1 MTTFTGAISSL
12 TAGTTTLST
21 PVNNHRDAL
30 KAVSE
35 AWTAYTP
42 TATNFTVGDGTLS
55 GRYARIDKL
64 IHIRISFVAGA
75 ATTYTASGMTLT
87 LPVAAHGSLEQALH
101 LKLFTGSVVY
111 VGNAFP
117 TVSTTTCSLYVPAA
131 AADCRLS
138 IMSTATPNP
147 GTTGNFQI
155 QGTYEAA

>member
-42 TATNFTVGDGTLS
+42 TGTNFTVGDGTLS
-55 GRYARIDKL
+55 GRYARVDKL
-64 IHIRISFVAGA
+64 IHIRVNFAAGA
-75 ATTYTASGMTLT
+75 TTTYTASGMTLT
-87 LPVAAHGSLEQALH
+87 LPVAAHATSEQALH
-101 LKLFTGSVVY
+101 LKVFTGSVIY
-111 VGNAFP
+111 VGNAAL
-117 TVSTTTCSLYVPAA
+117 TAGATTCSLFIPTA
-131 AADCRLS
+131 AADCRLLG
-138 IMSTATPNP
+138 MSTATPNP